1 METKPPTNGKPVP
14 DLINFVRLDK
24 TLDLWCA
31 LWDPREKQAFEKALG
46 QIVSGKG
53 ARTLRLEALA
63 ACHIIATREAL
74 AVAQQAIDE
83 RWFSEDELSWI
94 ASSTLPLY
102 RLHQQARQLRGH
114 PTAVHFF
121 VELYL
126 MEPHHPVAGPLLDV
140 IDLCDLY
147 LVGQSSPPPIALE
160 AAHRILSRGRQQR
173 ERLARCL
180 GIAVTELA
188 GAVLPPKVV
197 TEDEYAEYGIS

>member
-1 METKPPTNGKPVP
+1 MEAKPPTDGNLVP
-14 DLINFVRLDK
+14 DLISFGRLEK
-24 TLDLWCA
+24 TLDIWCA
-31 LWDPREKQAFEKALG
+31 LWDPRERQAFEKALA
-46 QIVSGKG
+46 QIVTGKG

-63 ACHIIATREAL
+63 ACHIIATPEAL
-74 AVAQQAIDE
+74 AVAQRAVEE
-83 RWFSEDELSWI
+83 RWFTEHELDWI
-94 ASSTLPLY
+94 AARTLPLY

-147 LVGQSSPPPIALE
+147 LVGQSSPAPIAME
-160 AAHRILSRGRQQR
+160 AAHRILSRGKQQR

-180 GIAVTELA
+180 GVAINELA
-188 GAVLPPKVV
+188 GAVVPPKVI
-197 TEDEYAEYGIS
+197 TEDEYAEYGVS